1 MFKALGEQLD
11 AGEAEREFFE
21 HLEESLWT
29 GDWLGPRGG
38 TKKSPQAAKKRLER
52 LLSKATEVRCMY
64 QARLVGEGEIS
75 DWDFSR
81 SLTER
86 EATLVHNAW
95 MNDVAD
101 WMNEECLAK
110 YEELMKQE
118 ASWKGAGSAASRAH
132 GKVGKRGGKAGGKAG
147 KHEASAAKPA
157 DSAGKR
163 GRKGGVSARQ
173 QAQQLKKSRFN
184 KVINDYAAN
193 KAFFMSFVRHPCMR
207 TVDGFRLLLTELREM
222 KTTEAYQNLVKKSK
236 KRTEEATRLKLERD
250 DARFRLRQGKRD
262 VDGHRDTPLAKKY
275 KSGELAKTC
284 AAAAAEYRPRKTLGA
299 ANSIG
304 NRVHW

>member
-1 MFKALGEQLD
+1 
-11 AGEAEREFFE
+11 
-21 HLEESLWT
+21 
-29 GDWLGPRGG
+29 
-38 TKKSPQAAKKRLER
+38 
-52 LLSKATEVRCMY
+52 
-64 QARLVGEGEIS
+64 
-75 DWDFSR
+75 
-81 SLTER
+81 
-86 EATLVHNAW
+86 
-95 MNDVAD
+95 
-101 WMNEECLAK
+101 
-110 YEELMKQE
+110 MKQE

-236 KRTEEATRLKLERD
+236 KRTEEATRLKLKRD
-250 DARFRLRQGKRD
+250 DARFRLRRGKRD
-262 VDGHRDTPLAKKY
+262 VDLDRDTPLAKKY